1 MDAPAGPLTLEPWVE
16 EIVAGQAKVL
26 ETGDPAEREVAA
38 RVLGLCGPRGLSALP
53 DLEKA
58 MGDDEPLV
66 RVRAAQAMWR
76 IGRSPAGLDDA
87 LARALED
94 EDLAVRMAALDVA
107 AEVGPASCGLVE
119 RFAGMLDDEPPGLR
133 AKAAAALG
141 AVGPAAWRAVP
152 RLVEMLDDPVAW
164 VAGEA
169 SRALGRIGAPALPS
183 LVAAFERE
191 GALAAVVEMGASGR
205 EAMPALVC
213 ALEHESPEARWL
225 ALLALAGVIGPGDG
239 DLIPQLVEL
248 TRDPSPQVQAVALKA
263 LKAMGPVCAPAL
275 VEMIVTGSAEECRMA
290 TWALVDLEHEAAPLL
305 PDLASIVASEGE
317 DHRREAACL
326 VLQEVGADHPDVVI
340 PALAAALHDTSWGLR
355 WRAARALGKLGEPAV
370 PALVEVLDDE
380 DPAVRRSAAEALG
393 EMGEIASP
401 AIPAL
406 VEMLEHPAWQ
416 SQDAAAAALGA
427 IGPAAADAAPLLLD
441 RLATGPLVLAASSAR
456 ALGSIAAPGSV
467 EAVLEGFGEADPT
480 HRPFFPAALGHMGPD
495 AIDAMEALVAML
507 EDPSPD
513 VRSRA
518 AWALG
523 ELGPPAAGAAPALAG
538 AVEDGYMG
546 FNVDAIESI
555 GKIGSCP
562 SKILPTLLH
571 AMGQTGYSGVRVAA
585 MGAALACGGKA
596 KKVVPVL
603 IKALEDVQ
611 PEVKLEACLALATY
625 GPAAGKAVQPLAEV
639 LADPGFQDGQWTALR
654 ALEAIG
660 PKAAG
665 AAPAIISRLEVLS
678 TREAAARALVAIGE
692 PVVPAVIEA
701 LAEDRWRADEELARV
716 LGMILR
722 GETFED

>member
-1 MDAPAGPLTLEPWVE
+1 
-16 EIVAGQAKVL
+16 
-26 ETGDPAEREVAA
+26 
-38 RVLGLCGPRGLSALP
+38 
-53 DLEKA
+53 
-58 MGDDEPLV
+58 
-66 RVRAAQAMWR
+66 
-76 IGRSPAGLDDA
+76 
-87 LARALED
+87 
-94 EDLAVRMAALDVA
+94 
-107 AEVGPASCGLVE
+107 
-119 RFAGMLDDEPPGLR
+119 MLDDEPPGLR

-152 RLVEMLDDPVAW
+152 RLVEMLGDPVAW

-169 SRALGRIGAPALPS
+169 SRALGRVGAPALPA
-183 LVAAFERE
+183 LVEVFEHEDARVVE
-191 GALAAVVEMGASGR
+191 GALAAVVEMGEPGR
-205 EAMPALVC
+205 DALPALVC
-213 ALEHESPEARWL
+213 ALERERWEARWL

-248 TRDPSPQVQAVALKA
+248 TRDPSLQVQAAAQKV

-275 VEMIVTGSAEECRMA
+275 MEMIATGSAEECSMA
-290 TWALVDLEHEAAPLL
+290 TWALVDLQHEAAPLL
-305 PDLASIVASEGE
+305 PDLASIVAGKGE
-317 DHRREAACL
+317 DHQREAACL

-340 PALAAALHDTSWGLR
+340 PALAAALRDTSWGLR

-370 PALVEVLDDE
+370 DILVEALDDG
-380 DPAVRRSAAEALG
+380 DPVVRRSAAKALG
-393 EMGEIASP
+393 EMGEIAAP

-416 SQDAAAAALGA
+416 SQDAAAEALGA

-441 RLATGPLVLAASSAR
+441 RLATGPPVLATTSAR
-456 ALGSIAAPGSV
+456 ALGSIGAPGSV
-467 EAVLEGFGEADPT
+467 EAILEGFGEADPT
-480 HRPFFPAALGHMGPD
+480 HGPFFPAALGFLGPT
-495 AIDAMEALVAML
+495 AIDAMEALVSML

-523 ELGPPAAGAAPALAG
+523 ELGPSAVDAAPALAG

-562 SKILPTLLH
+562 SKILSPLIH
-571 AMGQTGYSGVRVAA
+571 AMGQTGYSKVRAAA
-585 MGAALACGGKA
+585 MRAALACGGKA
-596 KKVVPVL
+596 KKVVPAL
-603 IKALEDVQ
+603 IAALEDVQ
-611 PEVKLEACLALATY
+611 PEVKAEACLALAAY
-625 GPAAGKAVQPLAEV
+625 GPAAGKAVQPLVEV
-639 LADPGFQDGQWTALR
+639 LDDPGFQDGQWAALR

-660 PKAAG
+660 PKAAK
-665 AAPAIISRLEVLS
+665 AAPAIISKLEVLS
-678 TREAAARALVAIGE
+678 TREAAARALVAIGK
-692 PVVPAVIEA
+692 PVVPAMIEA